1 MDIEIKEIIDSFQ
14 NKIDKYYEN
23 SMFNDEILR
32 EFNGTKIDIKNFYT
46 IYSESEY
53 YKNNTDFE
61 KEINRKIVNSLIDI
75 ILLNVIVN
83 EIDRLDNIGVNAF
96 KVEDEFSSL
105 YNISKAMNLINKTRI
120 LWERVMN
127 FIYLIIERKVLDD
140 SVPKRKSK
148 KAFFKDWFSKKNL
161 KFLEEYYR
169 FICVFDDKYRTP
181 ETHKQSTLRRFFLE
195 EKIIPIIGISLK
207 MTMSFGTDI
216 YPNIISILRKEKYI
230 TLRWQ
235 RVKSLNGEA
244 IPEEFNVI
252 PDWVGEYFNKS
263 NIDKEKMD
271 LITVPFEM
279 KY

>member
-1 MDIEIKEIIDSFQ
+1 MDIEIKEIIDNFQ

-23 SMFNDEILR
+23 SVFNDEILR
-32 EFNGTKIDIKNFYT
+32 EFNGTKIDIKEFYE
-46 IYSESEY
+46 IYSNSEY
-53 YKNNTDFE
+53 YKNSTDNDR
-61 KEINRKIVNSLIDI
+61 EINKKIVNSLIDI
-75 ILLNVIVN
+75 VLLNIIVN
-83 EIDRLDNIGVNAF
+83 EIDQLDNIGVNAF

-127 FIYLIIERKVLDD
+127 FIYLVIERKVLDD

-148 KAFFKDWFSKKNL
+148 KIFFKDWFSQRNY
-161 KFLEEYYR
+161 KFLEEYYK
-169 FICVFDDKYRTP
+169 FICAFDDKYRTP

-195 EKIIPIIGISLK
+195 EKVIPIIGISLK

-235 RVKSLNGEA
+235 RVKSLNGDA
-244 IPEEFNVI
+244 VPEEFNVI
-252 PDWVGEYFNKS
+252 PNWVGEYFRKS
-263 NIDKEKMD
+263 DIDKEEMEFV
-271 LITVPFEM
+271 TVPFEM

>member
-83 EIDRLDNIGVNAF
+83 EIDRLDNIGVNNF
-96 KVEDEFSSL
+96 KVEDEFSAL

-181 ETHKQSTLRRFFLE
+181 ETHKQSTLRRLFLE
-195 EKIIPIIGISLK
+195 EKNIPIIGISLK